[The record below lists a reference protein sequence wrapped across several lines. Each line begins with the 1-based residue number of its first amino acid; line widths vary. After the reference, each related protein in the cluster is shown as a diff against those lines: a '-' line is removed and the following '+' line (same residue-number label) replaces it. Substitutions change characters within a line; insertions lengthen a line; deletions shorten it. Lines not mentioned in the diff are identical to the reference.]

1 MAETSK
7 ESVVVVGA
15 GVIGLTTAYQLSTKY
30 RVTVLESKR
39 EVCQG
44 ASFQNGGVVNVE
56 SIAPVNSYMNLWSTL
71 RASAWSLMTGQPT
84 NSIIRPSILAEHNLV
99 QWLWH
104 FLENSSKER
113 ILHNSEGMRQM
124 GAAIAPL
131 VEEMFADLG
140 LDRTWHN
147 FHYTPG
153 LLLSRYQKAGISLQD
168 FFDFDLVLSSFRVA
182 DPEKTVATKQELF
195 DQVFFDCVTTG
206 LEVAAVTF

>member
-1 MAETSK
+1 MAETCK

-15 GVIGLTTAYQLSTKY
+15 GVVGLTTAYQLSAKY
-30 RVTVLESKR
+30 RVTVVDSKG

-84 NSIIRPSILAEHNLV
+84 NSIIRPSILAEHNLF

-153 LLLSRYQKAGISLQD
+153 LLLSRYRKTRLSMILFSLH
-168 FFDFDLVLSSFRVA
+168 LLSGWPIQRRLLQQNKNYLIRSCLIVS
-182 DPEKTVATKQELF
+182 
-195 DQVFFDCVTTG
+195 
-206 LEVAAVTF
+206 

>member
-1 MAETSK
+1 MGEPHE
-7 ESVVVVGA
+7 ESAIIVGA
-15 GVIGLTTAYQLSTKY
+15 GVIGLTTAYQLSSRY
-30 RVTVLESKR
+30 RVTVVEGKG

-71 RASAWSLMTGQPT
+71 RASAWSLITGQPT
-84 NSIIRPSILAEHNLV
+84 NSIIRPSILAEHNLF
-99 QWLWH
+99 QWLRH

-131 VEEMFADLG
+131 VEEMFADLS
-140 LDRTWHN
+140 LERTWHN

-153 LLLSRYQKAGISLQD
+153 LLLSRFG
-168 FFDFDLVLSSFRVA
+168 SF
-182 DPEKTVATKQELF
+182 PP
-195 DQVFFDCVTTG
+195 G
-206 LEVAAVTF
+206 